1 MVTQIDFG
9 ILDWVAAHLRCGV
22 LDHLMVPITYL
33 GEYGLLWILLALVLL
48 ARKDTRKAGLAV
60 AAALI
65 LEVLLCNCILKP
77 LAARPRPFW
86 LRDGVELL
94 IKAPTDYSFP
104 SGHTS
109 ASFAAAGALLFQKA
123 RGRVPALV
131 LSVLIGF
138 SRIYLYVHFP
148 SDVFV
153 GAMLGLGCGF
163 LGSQAAKMLPL
174 HSKKASD

>member
-1 MVTQIDFG
+1 M
-9 ILDWVAAHLRCGV
+9 ILV
-22 LDHLMVPITYL
+22 TYL
-33 GEYGLLWILLALVLL
+33 GEYGALWILLALVLL
-48 ARKDTRKAGLAV
+48 ARKDTRRVGLAV

-77 LAARPRPFW
+77 LVARPRPYW

-131 LSVLIGF
+131 LAAAIGI

-153 GAMLGLGCGF
+153 GAMLGLICGF
-163 LGSQAAKMLPL
+163 LGNLSAKMLPPD
-174 HSKKASD
+174 SKKLSD